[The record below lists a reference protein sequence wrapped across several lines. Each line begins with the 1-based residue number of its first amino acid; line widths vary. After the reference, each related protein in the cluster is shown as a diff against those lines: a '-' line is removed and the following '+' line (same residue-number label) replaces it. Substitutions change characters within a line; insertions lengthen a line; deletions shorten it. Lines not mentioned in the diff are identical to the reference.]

1 MNPPFP
7 TRRPSDLACHPASC
21 FGPCCQNTWQHP
33 HTPEAKNNSNPQQA
47 DVVDEKAQCRC
58 CWDDWSERLHREEQ
72 RLNDQRIN
80 TTTNFTQE
88 KYSVPSFDQIFEVP
102 NRSTRSEDLLVGKD
116 SFYIFK

>member
-21 FGPCCQNTWQHP
+21 FGPCCQNTWQNP

-47 DVVDEKAQCRC
+47 DVVDEEAQCRC

-72 RLNDQRIN
+72 RVNDQRIN
-80 TTTNFTQE
+80 ATKNFYQE
-88 KYSVPSFDQIFEVP
+88 DRK
-102 NRSTRSEDLLVGKD
+102 STRLNS
-116 SFYIFK
+116 SH